1 MRKTALLSAA
11 AVIVVALGV
20 PAVAPATT
28 ASADTRLSEID
39 CNDFTS
45 LPWEQRHH
53 IYLTDEQPTVVE
65 EFPEH
70 PPQILCAQ
78 WEGSAPASYSISFFM
93 APLDHP
99 DGATGT
105 VSVGHGFGFTPAM
118 PGYIYEVTFSVLP

>member
-1 MRKTALLSAA
+1 MRKTALLLAA
-11 AVIVVALGV
+11 AALALGV

-45 LPWEQRHH
+45 LPREQRHH

-70 PPQILCAQ
+70 PPQLLCAE
-78 WEGSAPASYSISFFM
+78 WEGSAPAGYSISYVM
-93 APLDHP
+93 NTLDHP
-99 DGATGT
+99 NGATGT
-105 VSVGHGFGFTPAM
+105 VSVGNGFGFTPAM